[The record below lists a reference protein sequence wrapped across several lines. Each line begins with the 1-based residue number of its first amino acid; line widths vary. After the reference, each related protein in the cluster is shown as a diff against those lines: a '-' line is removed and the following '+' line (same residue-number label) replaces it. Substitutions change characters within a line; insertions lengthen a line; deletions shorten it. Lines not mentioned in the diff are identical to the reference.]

1 MANGQDILNL
11 GAQHVGER
19 YVLGVL
25 VPKDNPNWHGPW
37 DCAEFVSW
45 CVFQTIEQLFGCND
59 DHGRPAQADAYTG
72 FWQRDA
78 ATILQR
84 VSRDQAAQTPG
95 ALLLRNPQPNLIG
108 HIAIADGQGGT
119 VEAHS
124 TATGVIRGVV
134 AGRRWDT
141 GILLPNVNYAPNST
155 PVDTT
160 PPPLIFRL
168 TTPMM
173 QGAKVSEI
181 QTALRN
187 LHFDPGPIDGIY
199 GPRTVAAVN
208 AFQLTEGLL
217 ADGEVG
223 PETARALHI
232 TLT

>member
-1 MANGQDILNL
+1 MASGQDILNL
-11 GAQHVGER
+11 GAQHVGDR

-37 DCAEFVSW
+37 DCAEFISW
-45 CVFQTIEQLFGCND
+45 CVFQTVERLFGCDD
-59 DHGRPAQADAYTG
+59 DHGQPAQADAYTG

-84 VSRDQAAQTPG
+84 ISREQAARTPG
-95 ALLLRNPQPNLIG
+95 ALLLRNPHPNLIG
-108 HIAIADGQGGT
+108 HIVISDGHGGT

-124 TATGVIRGVV
+124 TATGVIRSVV

-141 GILLPNVNYAPNST
+141 GILLPNVNYSQNPT
-155 PVDTT
+155 PVNAA

-173 QGAKVSEI
+173 HGDKVREI
-181 QTALRN
+181 QIALRN
-187 LHFDPGPIDGIY
+187 RHIDPGAIDSIY
-199 GPRTVAAVN
+199 GPHTVAAVN

-223 PETARALHI
+223 PETAGALHI
-232 TLT
+232 TLA